1 MSPKVGSAGPS
12 SASTGAPGSGSAELD
27 SIETAAF
34 GPPGLSET
42 KAGSWTFGGGLAR
55 VFDDHVQRSIPGYLT
70 QHELCLQALAQA
82 VRPGD
87 VVYDL
92 GCSTG
97 LFTSRLK
104 RTWPNLRVIGVD
116 NEQEMIAE
124 ASRRDGEVEFLCHSV
139 AELELEPARAVVA
152 LYVLQFLP
160 LAQRLTTLGR
170 IRRSLGAD
178 GSLVLAEKVRFGDP
192 AEQARVDSA
201 YRAFKLAQ
209 GFSEAEI
216 DAKARALEGVLV
228 PVTASENEALLQ
240 EAGFNTI
247 ELLFSELGFRA
258 WVAR

>member
-12 SASTGAPGSGSAELD
+12 SASTGAPGSGSSELD
-27 SIETAAF
+27 AAGHVTAEDQ
-34 GPPGLSET
+34 PLSPT

-55 VFDDHVQRSIPGYLT
+55 VFDDHVRRSIPGYLT
-70 QHELCLQALAQA
+70 LHELCLQALARE

-124 ASRRDGEVEFLCHSV
+124 ASRRDGEVEFVCHSV

-160 LAQRLTTLGR
+160 LAQRLTTLER
-170 IRRSLGAD
+170 IRRSLG
-178 GSLVLAEKVRFGDP
+178 GSGLLVLAEKVHFLDP
-192 AEQARVDSA
+192 GEQARVDSA

-209 GFSEAEI
+209 GFSEAEV

-228 PVTASENEALLQ
+228 PLTASENEALLRA
-240 EAGFNTI
+240 AGFLSI
-247 ELLFSELGFRA
+247 DLLFSELGFRA

>member
-1 MSPKVGSAGPS
+1 MSRPVGAVGPGALGPS
-12 SASTGAPGSGSAELD
+12 AASSSAPGSGAAELD
-27 SIETAAF
+27 STKTAAF
-34 GPPGLSET
+34 GPPGLSEV
-42 KAGSWTFGGGLAR
+42 KAGTWTFGGGLAR
-55 VFDDHVQRSIPGYLT
+55 VFDDHVRRSIPGYLT
-70 QHELCLQALAQA
+70 LHEHCLQALAQV

-104 RTWPNLRVIGVD
+104 RTWPGLRVIGVD

-160 LAQRLTTLGR
+160 LALRLNTLGR

-178 GSLVLAEKVRFGDP
+178 GSLVLAEKCAFWTPQSRRVSTAP
-192 AEQARVDSA
+192 TARSSWP
-201 YRAFKLAQ
+201 RASRRPKSTPKRGL
-209 GFSEAEI
+209 S
-216 DAKARALEGVLV
+216 RVYLC
-228 PVTASENEALLQ
+228 P
-240 EAGFNTI
+240 
-247 ELLFSELGFRA
+247 
-258 WVAR
+258 